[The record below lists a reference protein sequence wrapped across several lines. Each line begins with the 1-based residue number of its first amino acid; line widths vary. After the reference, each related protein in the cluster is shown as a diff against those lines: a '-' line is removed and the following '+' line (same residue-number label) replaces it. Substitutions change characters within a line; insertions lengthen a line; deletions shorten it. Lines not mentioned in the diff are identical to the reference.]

1 MSDLTVLAE
10 RFDLTAEERD
20 GLRKFDE
27 LFLQTQAHT
36 NLIARSTI
44 DDRWDRHVADS
55 LQLWPL
61 LPRGA
66 ATLLD
71 IGSGGGFPALPLA
84 ILAASRRSDLRLTLC
99 ESIVKKAAFL
109 REAAATIGLANVEVR
124 PVRVETLTQRFDVV
138 TARAVAPLTRLLPL
152 VVPRLSQGGV
162 LIAPKG
168 RNAESELE
176 AARRDWRLDAKRVT
190 SATDPEATILILSNL
205 ESRS

>member
-99 ESIVKKAAFL
+99 ESIAKKAAFL